1 MTTKLIEPEKIKTR
15 GQLLALKSEIGRL
28 IVELRNET
36 FVGYE
41 TGKGYTKLG
50 DCIEKAR
57 EHLNNITI
65 LLAEVKQID
74 GVSK

>member
-1 MTTKLIEPEKIKTR
+1 MNTNLVEPEKIKTR
-15 GQLLALKSEIGRL
+15 GQLLALKSEIDRQ
-28 IVELRNET
+28 ISELRNET
-36 FVGYE
+36 FVGHE
-41 TGKGYTKLG
+41 TPKGYTKLG

>member
-1 MTTKLIEPEKIKTR
+1 MTKLIDPEKIKAR
-15 GQLLALKSEIGRL
+15 GQLLALKSAIDIQ

-41 TGKGYTKLG
+41 TEKGYSKLG

>member
-1 MTTKLIEPEKIKTR
+1 MKTNLIEPEKIKAR
-15 GQLLALKSEIGRL
+15 GQLLALKSEIDRQ

-36 FVGYE
+36 FFGYE
-41 TGKGYTKLG
+41 TEKGYIKLG

-57 EHLNNITI
+57 ERLNNITI